1 MQISLA
7 NAKKLNWLWQ
17 DENKVEWIE
26 TFIKIANKE
35 GNIVPF
41 ILTPEQKYLL
51 ENLGHKN
58 IVSKSRQLGISV
70 LVASAALREAVIY
83 PNSTSMLI
91 SHNQSSTTAVFDK
104 LKQMFYSLPDFVRPK
119 LIQNNRQALTFEN
132 GSSIT
137 CLTAGNKDCARG
149 STISSYLWCSEFA
162 FWKDQERQMK
172 SIMQSISSSTKVII
186 ESTSNGYNFYQQTF
200 MGARNGENGFK
211 PFFFNW
217 INGGTLFKE
226 QYRQCVEEYKA
237 RHNGE
242 MLTEDEYDDEEKA
255 LAKLGMTP
263 EQAVWRRDKISV
275 SGLDAFHVEYPS
287 TPEESFLSTSSGVFD
302 SNKIIKLQQAL
313 VERKITPLKIDK
325 IVGIPTI
332 LRSHVSNRNL
342 KVWEIPKKGKKY
354 VLGCDLSEG
363 LGGNRDYSTIFVMD
377 KEDGRQ
383 VAEFASNKI
392 KPYQMADII
401 DVMGRWYNK
410 GLLVVEKASGGHSC
424 IERLRYEKHYMNM
437 YKYKSY
443 DEFKRTVWQVGFD
456 TNAKSKSLA
465 VNDMREWFD
474 KGLIDIQSNELLE
487 EMKTFVAED
496 NGAFNAIIGCHD
508 DRISACW
515 LAIEGTKNGFWYPF

>member
-7 NAKKLNWLWQ
+7 NAKKLNWLWK

-26 TFIKIANKE
+26 TFIKIADKE

-200 MGARNGENGFK
+200 MSARNGENGFK

-302 SNKIIKLQQAL
+302 SNKIIRLQQAL
-313 VERKITPLKIDK
+313 VERRTAFYKLDK

-342 KVWEIPKKGKKY
+342 KVWELPKKGMKY

-377 KEDGRQ
+377 NEGKQ

-401 DVMGRWYNK
+401 DAMGRWYNK

-496 NGAFNAIIGCHD
+496 NGAFNAIVGCHD

-515 LAIEGTKNGFWYPF
+515 LAIEGAKNGFWYPF